1 MENRP
6 ELYGI
11 FGEQMKTLEHR
22 QMIRVNL
29 QKQQKEAEEQIT
41 VLEGKLIRLRE
52 APIFPFPS
60 EREVV
65 RAHRFILQTH
75 NPIGCHFGIHLP
87 TANVFA
93 FELHILELIRNP
105 KF

>member
-41 VLEGKLIRLRE
+41 VLEGKLNRLKE
-52 APIFPFPS
+52 YLAKI
-60 EREVV
+60 EGGLDV
-65 RAHRFILQTH
+65 LD
-75 NPIGCHFGIHLP
+75 
-87 TANVFA
+87 
-93 FELHILELIRNP
+93 ELE
-105 KF
+105 

>member
-1 MENRP
+1 MEQVSSLGLLEITETDMENRP

-41 VLEGKLIRLRE
+41 VLEGKLVRLKE
-52 APIFPFPS
+52 YLAKI
-60 EREVV
+60 EGGLDV
-65 RAHRFILQTH
+65 LD
-75 NPIGCHFGIHLP
+75 
-87 TANVFA
+87 
-93 FELHILELIRNP
+93 ELD
-105 KF
+105 